1 MERHGKQSGTR
12 QMIDLLKLS
21 QKHGQQKLQEA
32 VESALSSS
40 CYDAAAVQHLLNAED
55 LRRTE
60 CEAIDIGALERY
72 ARPLPV
78 ILEYDQ
84 LLSAG
89 AAR

>member
-1 MERHGKQSGTR
+1 
-12 QMIDLLKLS
+12 MIDLLKLS
-21 QKHGQQKLQEA
+21 QKHGQQKLQNA
-32 VESALSSS
+32 IESALSSR

-60 CEAIDIGALERY
+60 CEAIDIGVLERY
-72 ARPLPV
+72 GRPLPV
-78 ILEYDQ
+78 MLEYDQ